1 MAVCTSCGE
10 GHIVTDPDS
19 SARVCDT
26 CGVVHCGDDFV
37 ADVFTA
43 DGRPTA
49 TLVHS
54 IDFSNRERRQ
64 YHARA
69 LFSDV
74 SSRLG
79 LSTHRAADAQRIASD
94 ASDGRLPLI
103 PAVAAASSY
112 IAARQHCLPLPL
124 AEAAD
129 AVNEDPRRIARV
141 ASKLSRRLDLPCL
154 PPIDPSLSLSRALR
168 ASPAYFALDRR
179 KSEEIIGQGRFL
191 IQCATKWFLST
202 GRQPLPL
209 VAAVA
214 SFVSEINNI
223 EASISDIAN
232 EIHAGVSTSKRRYK
246 ELVETLVRVA
256 RALLPWGAD
265 VNPKN
270 LIHHSPLLIRFME
283 IKSKSKSHSNS
294 NSRSQSLEI
303 LGLDLDDFLSEN
315 SDADSN
321 EGDSKYFNPGNW
333 DETREKYSHM
343 GSEDLEKLKLSGVS
357 ITHGYKL
364 ALEKLATVGVNS
376 VELERDLGKKRRL
389 DVNAWLDSWKGRGRW
404 DSDKEMTLEQVL
416 DRDVGFDA
424 LPPSFTS
431 GLESR
436 RVRRMRIEAA
446 KKRIHETMTPS
457 LDITTTTETGEKLER
472 FDWKPLVGKR
482 RKRKQGNEDDETKL
496 IDWEDCLIELLLLH
510 QVNEDEIE
518 QGHYKR
524 LIDLHVFSH

>member
-10 GHIVTDPDS
+10 GRIVTDPDS

-37 ADVFTA
+37 ADVFMA
-43 DGRPTA
+43 DGQPTA

-54 IDFSNRERRQ
+54 VGDFSNRERRQ

-74 SSRLG
+74 SSHLG

-94 ASDGRLPLI
+94 ASDGRFPLI

-141 ASKLSRRLDLPCL
+141 ASKLSCRLDLPCP

-168 ASPAYFALDRR
+168 ASPVFSALDRW

-191 IQCATKWFLST
+191 IQCTTKWFLST

-232 EIHAGVSTSKRRYK
+232 EIHAGVSTSK
-246 ELVETLVRVA
+246 
-256 RALLPWGAD
+256 
-265 VNPKN
+265 
-270 LIHHSPLLIRFME
+270 H
-283 IKSKSKSHSNS
+283 
-294 NSRSQSLEI
+294 
-303 LGLDLDDFLSEN
+303 
-315 SDADSN
+315 
-321 EGDSKYFNPGNW
+321 
-333 DETREKYSHM
+333 
-343 GSEDLEKLKLSGVS
+343 
-357 ITHGYKL
+357 
-364 ALEKLATVGVNS
+364 
-376 VELERDLGKKRRL
+376 RDLGKKRRL
-389 DVNAWLDSWKGRGRW
+389 DVNAWLNSWKGRGRW
-404 DSDKEMTLEQVL
+404 DSDKEMTLEQVF

-436 RVRRMRIEAA
+436 RVRRMKIEVA
-446 KKRIHETMTPS
+446 KKRIYQTMTPS
-457 LDITTTTETGEKLER
+457 LDITTTTETGEKLKR

-482 RKRKQGNEDDETKL
+482 RKRKQGNGEDDETNKF